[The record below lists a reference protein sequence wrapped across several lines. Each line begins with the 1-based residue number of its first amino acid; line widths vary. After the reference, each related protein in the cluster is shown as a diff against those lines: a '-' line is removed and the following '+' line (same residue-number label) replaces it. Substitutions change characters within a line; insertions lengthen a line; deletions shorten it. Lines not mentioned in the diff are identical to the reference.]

1 MLSKFVRMSCQRVR
15 ANVCV
20 CVCVCV
26 DLDTRARAHAHT
38 CQVLESYVTELV
50 HRLKQTEKA
59 LSRRRNPRNP
69 GDFTPGSYNSK
80 QPCTHMHGH
89 TKHLRASTSAG
100 HGDCDM
106 T

>member
-1 MLSKFVRMSCQRVR
+1 MLSKFVRMSC
-15 ANVCV
+15 ANVFV
-20 CVCVCV
+20 PTRVYVCV

-59 LSRRRNPRNP
+59 LSRRRNPQ
-69 GDFTPGSYNSK
+69 GGIPGSYTSK

-89 TKHLRASTSAG
+89 TKHLRASPSAG

>member
-15 ANVCV
+15 ANAR
-20 CVCVCV
+20 VCV

-59 LSRRRNPRNP
+59 LSRRRNPQ
-69 GDFTPGSYNSK
+69 GGIPGSYTSK

-89 TKHLRASTSAG
+89 TKHLRASPSAG